1 MTPAAYR
8 WPRPEVEVGGALVPI
23 DGTWGA
29 NAEAAATDRASAA
42 GRARLM
48 ELWFGPSWGGLEDPA
63 EALSAACAWHD
74 SAWDALPYGMPDPSG
89 AAARRPPRELLDLS
103 LDAAI
108 ISADFLRF
116 YAVDLSSASS
126 AGMCWHEFVSLLM
139 CLTRADGSLV
149 RQAVSARSYDGS
161 ARGAARERAE
171 ALLGAWALPPSDA
184 ELAEA
189 ARRAF

>member
-1 MTPAAYR
+1 MTPGAYR
-8 WPRPEVEVGGALVPI
+8 WPRPEVEAGGELVAI

-29 NAEAAATDRASAA
+29 NAEASSVDRGTEE
-42 GRARLM
+42 GRLRLM
-48 ELWFGPSWGGLEDPA
+48 GLWFGPSWGGLADPA
-63 EALSAACAWHD
+63 AALAAACAWHD

-116 YAVDLSSASS
+116 YAVDLSSPAH

-139 CLTRADGSLV
+139 CLTRAEGSLV